1 MKNELKK
8 SYAEV
13 LEILNHM
20 DPKYKEKV
28 PAKLLAQMESKKLEG
43 YEFKLDL
50 SIPFKENKFSS
61 KTLPIIAMLNLNYWC
76 ETDEEKQAQRAIHE
90 ANDNKQ
96 EEVQTQTNATQTLK
110 REEIVQTIEETN
122 TQPFLWLE
130 LPEDTWFEKLI
141 YRIKYF
147 FKRIKWNREREK

>member
-8 SYAEV
+8 AYVEV

-20 DPKYKEKV
+20 DPKYKKMFPE
-28 PAKLLAQMESKKLEG
+28 KLLKQMETRGLEG
-43 YEFKLDL
+43 YEFKLDT

-61 KTLPIIAMLNLNYWC
+61 KTLPLLAMINLNYWC
-76 ETDEEKQAQRAIHE
+76 ETPEEKQAQREVHE
-90 ANDNKQ
+90 ANDKKQ
-96 EEVQTQTNATQTLK
+96 EVQSQSNDTAMLK
-110 REEIVQTIEETN
+110 REEIVQTLEETN
-122 TQPFLWLE
+122 TEPFLWLE

-147 FKRIKWNREREK
+147 FKQIKWRKQK

>member
-8 SYAEV
+8 AYAEV

-20 DPKYKEKV
+20 EPKYKEKI

-43 YEFKLDL
+43 YEFKIDF

-61 KTLPIIAMLNLNYWC
+61 KTLPLLAMINLNYWC
-76 ETDEEKQAQRAIHE
+76 ETEEEKQAQREIHE
-90 ANDNKQ
+90 ANDKKAEEAKQ
-96 EEVQTQTNATQTLK
+96 STTSTEKIEK
-110 REEIVQTIEETN
+110 EEIVQTIEETN
-122 TQPFLWLE
+122 TEPFLWLE

-147 FKRIKWNREREK
+147 FKKRKWKQK